1 MAQKIIGVLTPV
13 LDGFYY
19 GKLLT
24 SISRKAKELGV
35 GVLVIGTS
43 ARYYSDYYASDYV
56 DGWIVIM
63 DAVDE
68 GYIQHLRSLD
78 RPIIGINTLIDV
90 DYRVTINNKEIMN
103 TAVEHLLSHGHT
115 RIVYI
120 GDTRFY
126 DAKERYIGFMEAL
139 RKNGLD
145 SEGNVFFDIMQMN
158 TLDAAVTLAEQGH
171 PFSAVIAVNDIIAI
185 ELINHFKALNIN
197 MPQEIAIVGIDDVPM
212 ARSINPPLTTFQV
225 PVDELGCQAA
235 ELLVQVILDQDIEIP
250 PQLSAK
256 PVYRNS
262 CGCHAG
268 VNMQAIVDPADTIQ
282 YLNNMMS
289 RNFNLGVLMQSYKN
303 NETKEMEW
311 LMHTPFRRGVVGL
324 NDPKSKDAYR
334 VYQFSLDED
343 KGKKEMRHVPSS
355 AFPPREVWEDPSFLG
370 KENVMVIV
378 PIAQEELILGSMAL
392 VGLGDVPTQLMPFNT
407 TFQLANFFASA
418 LLREAIYS
426 ELQSYSEQLEII
438 SSLTHDGI
446 WEIDVEHGEVT
457 SKGGIFKALGYT
469 KAEIPMTL
477 DAVTNIIHP
486 EDLQKARAEFIRH
499 LSKEM
504 PAFEVEFR
512 CRHKHGHFIWIQV
525 NGNAQFDSAGR
536 IYRVVGSVKDITE
549 RKRTEERIH
558 QLAYCDPLTGLANRL
573 AFEQRY
579 TVLLNEAK
587 ANNSRL
593 AVLLLDLDRFKLIND
608 SYGHQAGDRVLR
620 YVAQQVTSQM
630 KADDLVGRLGGDELE
645 IVVPNVQDAREAVEI
660 AEEILERLREPFF
673 DGEREYYIS
682 GSIGIALYPDH
693 GADVETLSRHADL
706 AMYQAKEVGGNCQV
720 FVPGT
725 KIPSSHLLDI
735 EIDLRKAL
743 AGRQLIVYYQPQY
756 HLNQGKILGVEA
768 LLRWD
773 SPKYGL
779 VSPEVFIPIAESTGL
794 IIEIGEWV
802 LREACR
808 FSSSYK
814 HQEGDALKVSVNIS
828 ARQLNHANFVDAVR
842 RVLNETACDPYDLC
856 LEITESMML
865 TDINYSM
872 RIVRE
877 LIDLGVVV
885 SIDDFGTGY
894 SSLSL
899 LKSFPISE
907 LKIDKSFIKD
917 MTASEE
923 NTAIVHAI
931 IKISQILSLKVVA
944 EGVETLEQMH
954 LLRELGVDNI
964 QGYVIS
970 RPMPQEDMILFLK
983 DFDSEGQR

>member
-1 MAQKIIGVLTPV
+1 MRTMAQKIIGILTPV

-35 GVLVIGTS
+35 GALVIGTS
-43 ARYYSDYYASDYV
+43 ARYYSEYYASDYV

-68 GYIQHLRSLD
+68 AYVQHLRSLGK
-78 RPIIGINTLIDV
+78 PIVGINTLVDV

-103 TAVEHLLSHGHT
+103 AAVEHLLSHGHT
-115 RIVYI
+115 QIAYI
-120 GDTRFY
+120 GDTRFF

-139 RKNGLD
+139 QNNGLD
-145 SEGNVFFDIMQMN
+145 RESNVFFDITQTN
-158 TLDAAVTLAEQGH
+158 TYDTAMIMAEQGL

-185 ELINHFKALNIN
+185 ELINHFKTLGIN
-197 MPQEIAIVGIDDVPM
+197 VPQEIAIIGIDDVPM
-212 ARSINPPLTTFQV
+212 ARSINPSLTTFQL
-225 PVDELGCQAA
+225 PVDELGYQAV
-235 ELLVQVILDQDIEIP
+235 EMLVQVISDQDSAIP

-268 VNMQAIVDPADTIQ
+268 ISMQAIEDPSDTIQ

-303 NETKEMEW
+303 NETKEMKW

-324 NDPKSKDAYR
+324 NGPKPQDAYR
-334 VYQFSLDED
+334 VYQFNLDENE
-343 KGKKEMRHVPSS
+343 GKRMMRHTPPSS
-355 AFPPREVWEDPSFLG
+355 FPPREVWKDPSFLG

-378 PIAQEELILGSMAL
+378 PITQEELILGSMAL

-446 WEIDVEHGEVT
+446 WTIDVEHGEIT
-457 SKGGIFKALGYT
+457 SKGGIFKALGFA
-469 KAEIPMTL
+469 KDDIPMTL

-486 EDLQKARAEFIRH
+486 DDLQKARAEYVRH
-499 LSKEM
+499 LNKEM
-504 PAFEVEFR
+504 PVFEVEFR
-512 CRHKHGHFIWIQV
+512 CRHKNGHFIWMQV
-525 NGNAQFDSAGR
+525 NGNAQFDGAGR

-549 RKRTEERIH
+549 RKRTEERIR

-579 TVLLNEAK
+579 TLLLDEAR
-587 ANNSRL
+587 ANRSRL

-620 YVAQQVTSQM
+620 YVAQQITSYM
-630 KADDLVGRLGGDELE
+630 KPDDLVGRLGGDEFE
-645 IVVPNVQDAREAVEI
+645 IVVPNVQDASEALDI
-660 AEEILERLREPFF
+660 AEKILERLRVPFF

-693 GADVETLSRHADL
+693 GTDVEMLSRHADL

-725 KIPSSHLLDI
+725 KIPSSHRLDI
-735 EIDLRKAL
+735 ENDLRKAL
-743 AGRQLIVYYQPQY
+743 ARRELIVYYQPQY
-756 HLNQGKILGVEA
+756 DLNRDEIFGVEA
-768 LLRWD
+768 LLRWN

-794 IIEIGEWV
+794 IIGIGEWV
-802 LREACR
+802 LREACHL
-808 FSSSYK
+808 SSSHK
-814 HQEGDALKVSVNIS
+814 RQEGKSLKVSVNIS
-828 ARQLNHANFVDAVR
+828 ARQLNQVNFIDTVR
-842 RVLNETACDPYDLC
+842 RVLDETGCDPYDLC

-872 RIVRE
+872 RIVKE
-877 LIDLGVVV
+877 LIELGVVV

-899 LKSFPISE
+899 LKSFPIAE

-944 EGVETLEQMH
+944 EGVETREQMNI
-954 LLRELGVDNI
+954 LRELGADYI
-964 QGYVIS
+964 QGYYIS
-970 RPMPQEDMILFLK
+970 RPMPLVDLINFLK
-983 DFDSEGQR
+983 DFR